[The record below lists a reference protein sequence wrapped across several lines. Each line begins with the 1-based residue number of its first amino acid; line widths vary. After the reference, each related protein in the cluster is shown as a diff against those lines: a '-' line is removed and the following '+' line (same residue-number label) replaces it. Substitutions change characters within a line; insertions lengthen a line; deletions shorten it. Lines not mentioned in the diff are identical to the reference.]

1 MVRDNTRGS
10 KRAAPIACA
19 LVAVVLLAL
28 VRAVL
33 VVPLVGASYGD
44 RVALVFLGVY
54 ALVVLAVIGGVLAA
68 LFQRLREIQGG
79 EEEDAKQY

>member
-28 VRAVL
+28 VLAVL

-44 RVALVFLGVY
+44 RVALVVLGVY

-68 LFQRLREIQGG
+68 LFQRLREIRGG